1 MPHRLSVI
9 LTKAPST
16 DKLQFY
22 INFSDTVWIAAASMG
37 AVGASDG
44 CCRKEVGAPGRPK
57 ENGGRAYAL
66 PPFVMRGCAL
76 LRLPD
81 QKTMTGLRKQ
91 LLICEYGFRKLW
103 PNDTAHVSSESAVD
117 DQVP

>member
-1 MPHRLSVI
+1 
-9 LTKAPST
+9 
-16 DKLQFY
+16 
-22 INFSDTVWIAAASMG
+22 MG
-37 AVGASDG
+37 SVGAS
-44 CCRKEVGAPGRPK
+44 GRPK

-66 PPFVMRGCAL
+66 PPFVMRGYVL

-91 LLICEYGFRKLW
+91 PLICEYGFRELW
-103 PNDTAHVSSESAVD
+103 PNDTVHVSFESAVD

>member
-37 AVGASDG
+37 AVGASD
-44 CCRKEVGAPGRPK
+44 REYKKEVRAPGRPK
-57 ENGGRAYAL
+57 ETGGRAYVL

-81 QKTMTGLRKQ
+81 QKTMTGRENR
-91 LLICEYGFRKLW
+91 LLSR
-103 PNDTAHVSSESAVD
+103 V
-117 DQVP
+117 VPVL

>member
-1 MPHRLSVI
+1 MDSSGKHGRGR
-9 LTKAPST
+9 
-16 DKLQFY
+16 
-22 INFSDTVWIAAASMG
+22 G
-37 AVGASDG
+37 AVKGQQK
-44 CCRKEVGAPGRPK
+44 KEVGAPGRPK

-81 QKTMTGLRKQ
+81 QKTMTGLRKH
-91 LLICEYGFRKLW
+91 LLICEYGLRKLG
-103 PNDTAHVSSESAVD
+103 PNDTAHVFFESAVD

>member
-22 INFSDTVWIAAASMG
+22 INFSDTVWIAAAS
-37 AVGASDG
+37 VGSA
-44 CCRKEVGAPGRPK
+44 GAPEGGGSKGGGSGRGD
-57 ENGGRAYAL
+57 GGGARWLWAEKLTRGQQKTVAERAL

-76 LRLPD
+76 LRLP
-81 QKTMTGLRKQ
+81 
-91 LLICEYGFRKLW
+91 
-103 PNDTAHVSSESAVD
+103 N
-117 DQVP
+117 

>member
-1 MPHRLSVI
+1 MLSVI

-37 AVGASDG
+37 AVGAPEGGGRNGGWSG
-44 CCRKEVGAPGRPK
+44 RCEGGGAVVVGREADEGPK

-66 PPFVMRGCAL
+66 PPFVMRGYVL

-81 QKTMTGLRKQ
+81 
-91 LLICEYGFRKLW
+91 
-103 PNDTAHVSSESAVD
+103 
-117 DQVP
+117 

>member
-22 INFSDTVWIAAASMG
+22 INFSDTVWIAAASVGSAGAPEGAEEMAVGLVAVKGG
-37 AVGASDG
+37 AVV
-44 CCRKEVGAPGRPK
+44 VGREADEGPK

-66 PPFVMRGCAL
+66 PPFVIRGCAL
-76 LRLPD
+76 LRLSSYFPSPV
-81 QKTMTGLRKQ
+81 TGKPR
-91 LLICEYGFRKLW
+91 Y
-103 PNDTAHVSSESAVD
+103 SSV
-117 DQVP
+117 

>member
-1 MPHRLSVI
+1 
-9 LTKAPST
+9 
-16 DKLQFY
+16 
-22 INFSDTVWIAAASMG
+22 MG
-37 AVGASDG
+37 AVGASE
-44 CCRKEVGAPGRPK
+44 REYKKEVRAPGRPK

-91 LLICEYGFRKLW
+91 MLICEYGFRKLW